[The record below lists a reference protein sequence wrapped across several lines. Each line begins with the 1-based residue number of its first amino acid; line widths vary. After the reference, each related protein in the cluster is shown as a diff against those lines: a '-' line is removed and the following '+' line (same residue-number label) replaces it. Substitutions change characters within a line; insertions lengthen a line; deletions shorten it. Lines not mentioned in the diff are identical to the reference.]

1 VWGARLCFLFRFA
14 FGHFWNTLS
23 NNSLGRNFMEWIAPS
38 ATDADNAVLEKQ
50 RWDVAV
56 ILEA

>member
-1 VWGARLCFLFRFA
+1 
-14 FGHFWNTLS
+14 
-23 NNSLGRNFMEWIAPS
+23 MEWIAPS

>member
-1 VWGARLCFLFRFA
+1 
-14 FGHFWNTLS
+14 
-23 NNSLGRNFMEWIAPS
+23 MEWIAPS
-38 ATDADNAVLEKQ
+38 ATDADNAVLEKH